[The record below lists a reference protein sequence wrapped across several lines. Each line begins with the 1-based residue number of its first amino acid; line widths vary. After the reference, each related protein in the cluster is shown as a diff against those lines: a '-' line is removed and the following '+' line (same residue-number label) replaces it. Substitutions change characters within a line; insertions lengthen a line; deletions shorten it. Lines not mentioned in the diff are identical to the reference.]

1 MGQKPETGRESALS
15 KDAILSAS
23 TLSTGPAESVQHSSG
38 PFIVSSP
45 AAVIAVVVD
54 MPPPYIDSHRCEA

>member
-1 MGQKPETGRESALS
+1 MS

-23 TLSTGPAESVQHSSG
+23 TLSTGPAESVQHPSG

-45 AAVIAVVVD
+45 AAVIEVVVD